1 MADIVGVF
9 FGPSVAERVEQPCSA
24 TDVIQH
30 ERDIRLSRTHWV
42 LKVLVRALG
51 HRLFHLVLLF
61 NLGRLAT
68 GCLGQL
74 FEDRTY
80 LVEIGDKVLVVGQ
93 GGDLGKSKK
102 RFF

>member
-1 MADIVGVF
+1 MAEIVGVF

-30 ERDIRLSRTHWV
+30 ERDLRLSRADWV

-51 HRLFHLVLLF
+51 HLVLLF
-61 NLGRLAT
+61 KLGRLAT
-68 GCLGQL
+68 SCLGQL

-93 GGDLGKSKK
+93 GGDLGKSK
-102 RFF
+102 